1 MLISY
6 TYLPIVDA
14 DVRLSRRIQRDT
26 VERGRNIQN
35 VLEQVSVYSLLSFRW
50 IIKALM
56 LISYTFVFSILS
68 LWSRASMNTFSR
80 RWSMLI

>member
-35 VLEQVSVYSLLSFRW
+35 VLEQVQ
-50 IIKALM
+50 
-56 LISYTFVFSILS
+56 
-68 LWSRASMNTFSR
+68 
-80 RWSMLI
+80 